1 MQEARNRTHFQ
12 KDDAHARVASRQ
24 KKKRAPRPPRRGYG
38 GMEPLFAFRI
48 RIKAPKRILLKVT
61 YLASLF
67 LAGEMSPKKIHS
79 LSLSQI
85 KGFFGDSIAR
95 NKREFSQIRHIPS
108 ENFFSNHLF

>member
-24 KKKRAPRPPRRGYG
+24 KKKTKKKKRAPRPPRRGYG
-38 GMEPLFAFRI
+38 GMEPFFAFRI

-67 LAGEMSPKKIHS
+67 LAGEMSPKKNTHTLS
-79 LSLSQI
+79 LSLSLSL
-85 KGFFGDSIAR
+85 K
-95 NKREFSQIRHIPS
+95 
-108 ENFFSNHLF
+108 